1 MTREKIK
8 LLIIVKSI
16 DGGTGTFF
24 LNLLKVSKLFNK
36 KEILIKEV
44 VLEKPSFRDV
54 KKYNFK
60 YLRNKNFNPQK
71 YSLSLRNIIY
81 FLNELLYINKTVK
94 RFSPNIILSIDLRC
108 NLLAQITKLLSLNKI
123 KIINTNHIDLLKT
136 IFNKSTNKVNFFL
149 KGLIKLTYNKSDAIV
164 CVSNRLS
171 DSLKKDFNLHK
182 KIITIY
188 NGESFPISKAK
199 KYKPNR
205 KKTITTIAR
214 LVEQK
219 DHINLIKGFKLL
231 HNQIPN
237 TQLIIA
243 SDGPKKA
250 ALVHLV
256 HKIGLKNN
264 VKFVGWVKNIYSL
277 LSKSDVFVLSSRRE
291 GFAYVLIEA
300 MSQGLPII
308 STDTPYG
315 PSEVLDNGNYGILVP
330 MKKPKLL
337 SRAMYKLL
345 TNGGLYN
352 HYSLKSI
359 QRSKYFT
366 IDNMLKGYHDVIMS
380 II

>member
-60 YLRNKNFNPQK
+60 YLRNKNFYPQK

-352 HYSLKSI
+352 HYSLKS
-359 QRSKYFT
+359 S
-366 IDNMLKGYHDVIMS
+366 VINLVFHAKHPNKVFHH
-380 II
+380 IFVLF

>member
-60 YLRNKNFNPQK
+60 YLRNKNFYPQK

>member
-60 YLRNKNFNPQK
+60 YLRNKNFYPQK

-81 FLNELLYINKTVK
+81 FLNELLYVNKTVK